1 MQNNW
6 KNNLKNNLI
15 LEKKFLL
22 ELKNLLEDKKINF
35 GKKIIW
41 KKWEEKIWKKFVERD
56 FFKLKNKFSEENN
69 ISHVK
74 NIDLIQA
81 FREMRKSW
89 EMEENKDLERI
100 ISRRKVRSESWV
112 AVITNMTKPFPCP
125 WECVYCPTAADM
137 PKSYL
142 PNQPAAMRAVLNK
155 FDPFNQTQNRLASLM
170 ITWHD
175 VSKIEIII
183 IWWTWSY
190 LPVDYQE
197 EFILQT
203 YNWLNQKVDEN
214 FVSRDWDM
222 FKVPKIKQTEFA
234 KTLEEA
240 TLKNET
246 ADYRCVW
253 MTLETRPDRISV
265 DEIKRFRRYWCT
277 RVELWVQSLFDDVQE
292 ITKRG
297 HTRQDVADAMQ
308 LLRDAWYKVSFHLM
322 PWLPWSNTE
331 KDRETVRLTFEDE
344 NFKPD
349 LVKFYPCM
357 VIPDTELAQDWK
369 AWKYQPLR
377 DEDLKPVLM
386 DLIQLVPRWCRITR
400 LIRDIPAESVLD
412 WCKTINLRQLVEKEM
427 KEKWIEMQDI
437 RSREIKAD
445 EIKME
450 NIEMRRDNFKASWWD
465 EIFLSFDTKKN
476 DSKEVSDKLIS
487 LLRLRI
493 PSQYFTKEKHFLEEL
508 EWCAIIREVHTYW
521 VQTVVWWK
529 EWDWNSQHFWFW
541 RKLLAEAEKIAKE
554 EYWLSKIAVIAGV
567 WVRKYYEKFWY
578 KKVWTYMV
586 KKI

>member
-1 MQNNW
+1 M
-6 KNNLKNNLI
+6 KNHLI
-15 LEKKFLL
+15 LEKKFIL
-22 ELKNLLEDKKINF
+22 ELKNLLEEKKINF
-35 GKKIIW
+35 WKKIIW
-41 KKWEEKIWKKFVERD
+41 KKLEEKIWKKFDMKD
-56 FFKLKNKFSEENN
+56 FFKLKNKFSEENK

-74 NIDLIQA
+74 NIDLTQA
-81 FREMRKSW
+81 FREMKKSW
-89 EMEENKDLERI
+89 EIWENKEIERI

-112 AVITNMTKPFPCP
+112 AVVTNMTKPFACP
-125 WECVYCPTAADM
+125 WKCVYCPTADWM

-170 ITWHD
+170 VTGHD
-175 VSKIEIII
+175 TSKIEIIV

-203 YNWLNQKVDEN
+203 YNWLNQKVDDE
-214 FVSRDWDM
+214 FLSRDWDM
-222 FKVPKIKQTEFA
+222 FKIPKIKQTEFA

-240 TLKNET
+240 TEKNET
-246 ADYRCVW
+246 AEHRCVW
-253 MTLETRPDRISV
+253 MTLETRPDFISI

-292 ITKRG
+292 ITKRW
-297 HTRQDVADAMQ
+297 HTRQDVANAMQ

-357 VIPDTELAQDWK
+357 VIPGTELANDWK

-377 DEDLKPVLM
+377 DEDLKPILM
-386 DLIQLVPRWCRITR
+386 DLITLVPRWCRITR
-400 LIRDIPAESVLD
+400 LIRDIPPESILD
-412 WCKTINLRQLVEKEM
+412 WCKTINLRQLVEEEM
-427 KEKWIEMQDI
+427 REKWIEMQDI
-437 RSREIKAD
+437 RAREIKTD
-445 EIKME
+445 EVKME
-450 NIEMRRDNFKASWWD
+450 NIEMRRENFKASWWD
-465 EIFLSFDTKKN
+465 EIYLTFDTKKD
-476 DSKEVSDKLIS
+476 DSKTSDKLIS

-493 PSQYFTKEKHFLEEL
+493 PSQCFTKEKHFLEEL
-508 EWCAIIREVHTYW
+508 NWCAIIREVHTYW
-521 VQTVVWWK
+521 IQTIVWWK
-529 EWDWNSQHFWFW
+529 EWNSQHFWFW

-554 EYWLSKIAVIAGV
+554 EYWLSKVAVIAGV

-578 KKVWTYMV
+578 KKVGSYMI
-586 KKI
+586 KEI

>member
-1 MQNNW
+1 MQ
-6 KNNLKNNLI
+6 KLE
-15 LEKKFLL
+15 LEKKFLI
-22 ELKNLLEDKKINF
+22 ELKNLLEEKKINL
-35 GKKIIW
+35 KNWW
-41 KKWEEKIWKKFVERD
+41 KWFVERD
-56 FFKLKNKFSEENN
+56 FFKLKNRFSEENK

-81 FREMRKSW
+81 FREMKRSW
-89 EMEENKDLERI
+89 EMKEDKDLERI

-125 WECVYCPTAADM
+125 WKCVYCPTAADM

-175 VSKIEIII
+175 VSKIEIIV

-203 YNWLNQKVDEN
+203 YNWLNQKVNEN

-222 FKVPKIKQTEFA
+222 FKVPKIKQTEFS

-246 ADYRCVW
+246 AEYRCVW
-253 MTLETRPDRISV
+253 MTLETRPDRISIE
-265 DEIKRFRRYWCT
+265 EIKRFRKYWCT
-277 RVELWVQSLFDDVQE
+277 RVELWVQTLFDDVQE
-292 ITKRG
+292 LTKRW
-297 HTRQDVADAMQ
+297 HTRQDVANAMQ
-308 LLRDAWYKVSFHLM
+308 ILRDAWYKVSFHLM
-322 PWLPWSNTE
+322 PWLPWSDTF
-331 KDRETVRLTFEDE
+331 KDRETVRMTFKEED
-344 NFKPD
+344 FKPD

-357 VIPDTELAQDWK
+357 VIPWTELANDWK

-377 DEDLKPVLM
+377 DEDLKPILM
-386 DLIQLVPRWCRITR
+386 DLITLVPRWCRITR
-400 LIRDIPAESVLD
+400 LIRDIPSESILD

-437 RSREIKAD
+437 RSREIKTD

-450 NIEMRRDNFKASWWD
+450 NIEQRRENFKASWWD
-465 EIFLSFDTKKN
+465 EIYLTFDTKK
-476 DSKEVSDKLIS
+476 DWWVVSDKLIS

-529 EWDWNSQHFWFW
+529 EWNSQHFWFW

-554 EYWLSKIAVIAGV
+554 EYWISKMAVIAGV
-567 WVRKYYEKFWY
+567 WVRKYYEKFGY
-578 KKVWTYMV
+578 EKVGTYMV
-586 KKI
+586 KEI

>member
-1 MQNNW
+1 MQNS
-6 KNNLKNNLI
+6 LI
-15 LEKKFLL
+15 LEKKFII
-22 ELKNLLEDKKINF
+22 ELKNLLEEKKRSW
-35 GKKIIW
+35 KIFEQ
-41 KKWEEKIWKKFVERD
+41 KD
-56 FFKLKNKFSEENN
+56 FFKLKNRFSEQNK

-81 FREMRKSW
+81 FREMKKSW
-89 EMEENKDLERI
+89 EIEENKDLERVI
-100 ISRRKVRSESWV
+100 ARRKVRSESWV

-125 WECVYCPTAADM
+125 WKCVYCPTAADM

-142 PNQPAAMRAVLNK
+142 PNQPAAMRAILNK

-170 ITWHD
+170 VTGHD
-175 VSKIEIII
+175 TSKIEIIV

-203 YNWLNQKVDEN
+203 YNWLNQKVNDE
-214 FVSRDWDM
+214 FISRDWDM
-222 FKVPKIKQTEFA
+222 FKIPKIEQTEFA

-240 TLKNET
+240 TEKNET
-246 ADYRCVW
+246 AEYRCVW
-253 MTLETRPDRISV
+253 MTLETRPDFITI
-265 DEIKRFRRYWCT
+265 DEIKRFRKYWCT

-297 HTRQDVADAMQ
+297 HTRQDVANAMQ

-357 VIPDTELAQDWK
+357 VIPDTELATDWK

-386 DLIQLVPRWCRITR
+386 DLITLVPRWCRITR
-400 LIRDIPAESVLD
+400 LIRDIPPESILD

-445 EIKME
+445 T
-450 NIEMRRDNFKASWWD
+450 IEMDKIEQRRENFKSSWWD
-465 EIFLSFDTKKN
+465 EIYLTFDTKKDN
-476 DSKEVSDKLIS
+476 SEVSDKLIS

-521 VQTVVWWK
+521 LQSVVWSK
-529 EWDWNSQHFWFW
+529 EWNSQHFWFW
-541 RKLLAEAEKIAKE
+541 RKLLSEAERIAKE

-567 WVRKYYEKFWY
+567 WVRKYYEKFGY
-578 KKVWTYMV
+578 EKVGSYMV
-586 KKI
+586 KEI